1 MAPTLLNA
9 ALGALLAAALLGP
22 AFDGRSVAVVVAAA
36 LLPTLDAVAS
46 LAMSGATNALAHNVW
61 IPLALAGLLHWDTAL
76 RDRSAL
82 RGRYG
87 WRGVRVGWVA
97 LAGFAVAGV
106 APDLFSG
113 PGINLLYPV
122 EDAYYVVDG
131 LLLFS
136 TQDGVVQTF
145 VSATGDGPGRLPFES
160 LGTTETHA
168 IGTWVNPDGRPGLA
182 PGAER
187 EFVVVDA
194 GWQAVVVASA
204 VASLAVRFRPWTRVR
219 TETGE
224 HAEDAGEAGEASR

>member
-1 MAPTLLNA
+1 MTPTPLTA

-46 LAMSGATNALAHNVW
+46 LAIPGATNALAHNVW
-61 IPLALAGLLHWDTAL
+61 IPLALAGLLYWDTAL
-76 RDRSAL
+76 RERSAL
-82 RGRYG
+82 RERYG

-106 APDLFSG
+106 APDLFAE
-113 PGINLLYPV
+113 PGVSLLYPV
-122 EDAYYVVDG
+122 ENVYYVVDG

-145 VSATGDGPGRLPFES
+145 VSTTADGPGLLPFES
-160 LGTTETHA
+160 TGTTETRA
-168 IGTWVNPDGRPGLA
+168 VSTWVNPDGRPGLA
-182 PGAER
+182 LGSER

-194 GWQAVVVASA
+194 GWQAVVLASA
-204 VASLAVRFRPWTRVR
+204 VASLAVRFRPWTRAG
-219 TETGE
+219 TETGPS
-224 HAEDAGEAGEASR
+224 ADEAGEASR

>member
-1 MAPTLLNA
+1 MAPTLLTA

-36 LLPTLDAVAS
+36 LLPTLDAAAS
-46 LAMSGATNALAHNVW
+46 LAIPGATNALLHNLW
-61 IPLALAGLLHWDTAL
+61 LPLALAGLLHWDTAL

-82 RGRYG
+82 RERHG
-87 WRGVRVGWVA
+87 WRGVRIGWVT

-106 APDLFSG
+106 APDLFG
-113 PGINLLYPV
+113 DPGVNLLYPV
-122 EDAYYVVDG
+122 ENAYYVVDG

-145 VSATGDGPGRLPFES
+145 VSTAGDGPGLLPLES
-160 LGTTETHA
+160 TGTA
-168 IGTWVNPDGRPGLA
+168 DARPIGTWVNPDGRPGLA
-182 PGAER
+182 LGVER

-204 VASLAVRFRPWTRVR
+204 VASLAVRFRPWERVR
-219 TETGE
+219 SSTAASG
-224 HAEDAGEAGEASR
+224 DAGEASR

>member
-1 MAPTLLNA
+1 MAPTLLTA

-46 LAMSGATNALAHNVW
+46 LAIPGATNALLHNLW
-61 IPLALAGLLHWDTAL
+61 LPLALAGLLHWDTAL
-76 RDRSAL
+76 RERSAL
-82 RGRYG
+82 RERHG

-106 APDLFSG
+106 APDLFG
-113 PGINLLYPV
+113 DPGINLLYPF

-136 TQDGVVQTF
+136 TQEGVVQTF
-145 VSATGDGPGRLPFES
+145 VSSSAAGPGLLPFES
-160 LGTTETHA
+160 TGTTETRT

-182 PGAER
+182 FGGER

-204 VASLAVRFRPWTRVR
+204 VASLAVRLRPWERARSSTAAS
-219 TETGE
+219 G
-224 HAEDAGEAGEASR
+224 DAGEAGR

>member
-1 MAPTLLNA
+1 MAPILLTA

-36 LLPTLDAVAS
+36 LLPTLDAAAN
-46 LAMSGATNALAHNVW
+46 LAIPGATNALLHNLW
-61 IPLALAGLLHWDTAL
+61 LALALAGLLHWDTAL
-76 RDRSAL
+76 RDRSGL

-87 WRGVRVGWVA
+87 WRGVRVAWVA

-106 APDLFSG
+106 APDLFG
-113 PGINLLYPV
+113 DPGVSLLYPV
-122 EDAYYVVDG
+122 ETVYYVVDG

-145 VSATGDGPGRLPFES
+145 VSATGEGPGLLPFES
-160 LGTTETHA
+160 TGTTETHA

-182 PGAER
+182 LGAER

-204 VASLAVRFRPWTRVR
+204 VASLAVRFRPWERARSSTAASGD
-219 TETGE
+219 T
-224 HAEDAGEAGEASR
+224 GEASR